1 MFNHTR
7 FLIVRL
13 SSIGDILHTTTVA
26 RTLKRTYPQCHIT
39 WIVSRTEK
47 TARVMAVAPPAGGT
61 PIPLD
66 MAFECFKGLTDDEK
80 NKLRQFVNQHLNA
93 NTATNTG
100 THADTFGTTL

>member
-1 MFNHTR
+1 MPDANSMKIPASADSNSAKVHATFNKT
-7 FLIVRL
+7 
-13 SSIGDILHTTTVA
+13 DA
-26 RTLKRTYPQCHIT
+26 